1 MLTIVLMFIQIGPY
15 SPSTL
20 ARSPLPPKLRAVNL
34 VLDDEMYNSTT
45 DLYVEPFPFL
55 VLLLTDVLFFRDDV
69 TYSYFQKQQNT
80 YAQSAITSVSSTTP
94 NSANS
99 AGMSPI
105 TRSPITSE
113 EDRRNERVVQGM
125 RLLLAARERVLTLSE
140 QRVSHPPLNFK

>member
-1 MLTIVLMFIQIGPY
+1 MFFQIGPY

-45 DLYVEPFPFL
+45 DLYVKPFPFL

-94 NSANS
+94 TSANS